1 MRDLREASSRSIVSH
16 IAHDKMQTMTST
28 FLGSALEVK
37 AARTQRKVRRWQGAE
52 RTLGD
57 SILMQ

>member
-1 MRDLREASSRSIVSH
+1 
-16 IAHDKMQTMTST
+16 MQTMTST